1 MTSNVDA
8 STSPGVP
15 IPETFTEADARAA
28 ASQPLAIVQEFQ
40 SPPAQEAQPAPA
52 KPQVATDAKAS

>member
-1 MTSNVDA
+1 
-8 STSPGVP
+8 VP

-40 SPPAQEAQPAPA
+40 SPPAQEAHPAPA